1 VQERRIHSLP
11 GSLALVLSLAAVG
24 AAIALLVALLPSNPH
39 AVGAGKQIAIAA
51 VGASLLGLVALLLL
65 IGMFTIAP
73 NEARVMQLFGRYVGT
88 TKEEGCAGSTRSTA
102 SARCR
107 CACAASRPRSSRST
121 TSRATRSRSGRSWC
135 GAWSTPPPPASSST
149 NYAASSASRPRRRS
163 ATSPPTTRTTAGR
176 AAVSLRGHTDE
187 VAAAPVRR
195 SRPLATAGVEIVE
208 AKIAHLAYAPEIAQA
223 MLQRQQ
229 AGAIIA
235 ARQRIVEG
243 AVGMVE
249 MALPSSPSRG
259 SSSSTRSARRRWCRT
274 CWSCCAASARPSRS
288 STPARCTRP
297 SWPAQAVP
305 PPPRSGGAHRAAR
318 RWAADELRSINGQIE
333 FVLREAL
340 RKAGRKVK
348 GDAPPVTK
356 RGDDE

>member
-1 VQERRIHSLP
+1 MQERRIHSLP

-88 TKEEGCAGSTRSTA
+88 TKEEGWRWVNPFYSKRSLSLRMRSFETPIIKVNDVEGNPIEIGAIVVWRVVDTA
-102 SARCR
+102 A
-107 CACAASRPRSSRST
+107 ACFVVDDYASFVRVQAEAAVRNL
-121 TSRATRSRSGRSWC
+121 ATHHPYDGQDE
-135 GAWSTPPPPASSST
+135 
-149 NYAASSASRPRRRS
+149 
-163 ATSPPTTRTTAGR
+163 RT
-176 AAVSLRGHTDE
+176 VSLRGHTDAVSE
-187 VAAAPVRR
+187 QLQSEIAKHCHK
-195 SRPLATAGVEIVE
+195 AGVEILE

-249 MALPSSPSRG
+249 MALSMLSK
-259 SSSSTRSARRRWCRT
+259 
-274 CWSCCAASARPSRS
+274 
-288 STPARCTRP
+288 
-297 SWPAQAVP
+297 
-305 PPPRSGGAHRAAR
+305 
-318 RWAADELRSINGQIE
+318 N
-333 FVLREAL
+333 
-340 RKAGRKVK
+340 
-348 GDAPPVTK
+348 
-356 RGDDE
+356 